1 MWRFCGTSGAV
12 EKRAADFA
20 LEIGDLLA
28 DGGLRDAQSTAG
40 FAEGGVLGSGAEIP
54 QMS

>member
-1 MWRFCGTSGAV
+1 MWRFCGTSGVV
-12 EKRAADFA
+12 EKRAANFA

-40 FAEGGVLGSGAEIP
+40 FAEGGVLGNGAKIT
-54 QMS
+54 QVS